1 MSLCVYSNSRIL
13 LVGSLL
19 AKMEPSKVATLT
31 LRMLTTGELDVWG
44 SPGVVASSAKRP
56 S

>member
-1 MSLCVYSNSRIL
+1 MKTFATCG
-13 LVGSLL
+13 VGSLL

-44 SPGVVASSAKRP
+44 SPGDVASSAKRP